1 MRTWKCVCCGRRVQ
15 VSYEDLLEIGTPIC
29 CDRDM
34 DMLPRRP
41 AQIIIQVQ
49 GGVVQSIHAS
59 VPDVKVSLLDWDNL
73 QDPDTT
79 PAERRKAK
87 RLERKAGKMTEV
99 Y

>member
-1 MRTWKCVCCGRRVQ
+1 MRTWKCKHCGRGAR
-15 VSYEDLLEIGTPIC
+15 VSYEDLLEIGAPIC
-29 CDRDM
+29 CASEM
-34 DMLPRRP
+34 DMLPHKP

-49 GGVVQSIHAS
+49 GGIVQSVHAS
-59 VPDVKVSLLDWDNL
+59 RPDVQVSLLDWDNL

-87 RLERKAGKMTEV
+87 RLERMASKMTEV

>member
-1 MRTWKCVCCGRRVQ
+1 MRTWKCKRCGRKTQ
-15 VSYEDLLEIGTPIC
+15 VSYDDVLEIGTPIC
-29 CDRDM
+29 CDSDM
-34 DMLPRRP
+34 DMLPCKP
-41 AQIIIQVQ
+41 AQIIIQVK

-59 VPDVKVSLLDWDNL
+59 VPDVRIDVLDWDNL
-73 QDPDTT
+73 QDPETT

>member
-1 MRTWKCVCCGRRVQ
+1 
-15 VSYEDLLEIGTPIC
+15 
-29 CDRDM
+29 M
-34 DMLPRRP
+34 DMLLAKP
-41 AQIIIQVQ
+41 IEIVVQVQ

-59 VPDVKVSLLDWDNL
+59 VPDVKITLLDWDNL
-73 QDPDTT
+73 KDQDTT